1 MKKLILTSSIILLTI
16 TSFTSCE
23 TNEINQSDEFEILQT
38 EPDDQTNTGQDPD
51 PVLDNGEE

>member
-16 TSFTSCE
+16 TGFTSCE

-38 EPDDQTNTGQDPD
+38 EPDNQTNTGQDPD

>member
-16 TSFTSCE
+16 TGFTSCE